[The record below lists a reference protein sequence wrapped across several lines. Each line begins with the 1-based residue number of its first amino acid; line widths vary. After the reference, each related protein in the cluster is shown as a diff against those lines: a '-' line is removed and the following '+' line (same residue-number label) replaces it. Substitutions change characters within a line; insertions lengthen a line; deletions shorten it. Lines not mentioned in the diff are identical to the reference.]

1 MLPPDVLDL
10 HGVAARLG
18 VSYATLQCGWRTLPG
33 FPPPFIG
40 AGKGQRPRWA
50 LQAIIDFKAGRRWSA
65 ADAAP
70 VALSHQF
77 PIAND
82 TVPIAVTDPVAA
94 LLAAA
99 GG

>member
-10 HGVAARLG
+10 HGVAAALG
-18 VSYATLQCGWRTLPG
+18 VKYGYAQANWRSIPG

-40 AGKGQRPRWA
+40 AGPGQRPRWSA
-50 LQAIIDFKAGRRWSA
+50 QAIADFKAGRRWA
-65 ADAAP
+65 PADAAP
-70 VALSHQF
+70 IAGSARF
-77 PIAND
+77 PGAND
-82 TVPIAVTDPVAA
+82 TVHQPATPDVAA